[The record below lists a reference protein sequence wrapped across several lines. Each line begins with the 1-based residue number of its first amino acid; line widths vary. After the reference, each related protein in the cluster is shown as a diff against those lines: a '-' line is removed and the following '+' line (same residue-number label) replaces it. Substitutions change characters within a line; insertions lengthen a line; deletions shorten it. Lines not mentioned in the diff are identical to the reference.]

1 MIIIRCLLPGAI
13 IGYPVVVAKAPL
25 YIIRKLKPNYDGNE
39 NGN

>member
-1 MIIIRCLLPGAI
+1 MITIHCLLPGAI

-25 YIIRKLKPNYDGNE
+25 YIIRKLKPNDEGNE